1 MITCMDTDIMLI
13 QIIISIWD
21 SSNKTNMMDKD
32 QLFIMMVQCSKE
44 VLRPAKEKAMDG
56 WFIKIT
62 NQ

>member
-1 MITCMDTDIMLI
+1 MDTDIMLI

-56 WFIKIT
+56 
-62 NQ
+62 